1 MRGFPM
7 PHPEEWAGVAQSK
20 LASLQGWE
28 LVVVVEDSASDILDM
43 DGVHLITF
51 NQHNLPE
58 LEFEWGTSLRGY
70 SMKNIGYLYAI
81 KNGAKYIYD
90 AEDSITLDEGAV
102 KMFDYDKTTNG
113 LWFYVNSKMNTSAR
127 IFNPYEFFG
136 NKNATS
142 GLVSRHFKNHTN
154 ARKRLRLCKERPSSV
169 VQHGLVRGESRAIS
183 SDSGIETGADD
194 EFNKFA
200 PHINLAPGV
209 FSAWDSANTLFHYGA
224 FFALF
229 VPVSVTSRS
238 AMVIRSYYI
247 QKLLHLTG
255 ASVGIHPPNSV
266 MKRDEETRERLL
278 DDGNLTVISNQ
289 MVEFLESWKCNQRRI
304 ETCMLALAKE
314 FSDRHLWS
322 EADLAAVSTWIKVLR
337 RLSYKFP
344 KITVENPDCAF
355 VFEENTGGQNC
366 RYVGIDFASSTSRN
380 SAYTNLEI
388 ARQRIDAFKSVDEWC
403 TVGGYG
409 WNSRHIFPFYHRCP
423 RRTERITES
432 NCQYPTPSQLA
443 LMHRKDSVLTSNM
456 DTVLVV
462 INNHQRKT
470 GMGLLQR
477 LYQPYFGITIFCGTW
492 NPYEYRDDGQYPEMI
507 SPFNYIHLSAAEL
520 VQGVF
525 MHYCLAKV
533 RELRLRNVRGGN
545 AAKRA
550 KKLFTEKY
558 RDNEKVKELWSC
570 YEKGLLEGGHFL
582 DAASHVAN
590 DIGWTLSDFFYIP
603 QKRLAYLAAALE
615 IFYEARLFVELSMY
629 KLLHTV
635 PHNRLPREKF
645 AYVPLQVR
653 ERWREYYH
661 PNLVMIHPVKINT
674 FTDKGKRK
682 EFCETVIETYGK
694 ALFQCGQ

>member
-1 MRGFPM
+1 MFGKCNFASNCEKGTTCRFEICLPQADPVPIYAYNLMDGEEKSLEPPKKATSPLPLPIGLRKALQNSMQQNSPPVETIHNVLIQAPSYSAPGETLLKPCPAFPGEPCEPSTECTGGSACVRDRCECPPELLASGQVCVSPAILGLPHRVQGSNLFRKFLRMRGFPM

-113 LWFYVNSKMNTSAR
+113 LWFYVNSKMNTR
-127 IFNPYEFFG
+127 YKI
-136 NKNATS
+136 T
-142 GLVSRHFKNHTN
+142 VSCTKLRNENHTN

-403 TVGGYG
+403 TVGGY
-409 WNSRHIFPFYHRCP
+409 
-423 RRTERITES
+423 ES

-533 RELRLRNVRGGN
+533 RELRLRNVRG
-545 AAKRA
+545 
-550 KKLFTEKY
+550 E
-558 RDNEKVKELWSC
+558 
-570 YEKGLLEGGHFL
+570 
-582 DAASHVAN
+582 
-590 DIGWTLSDFFYIP
+590 P
-603 QKRLAYLAAALE
+603 
-615 IFYEARLFVELSMY
+615 
-629 KLLHTV
+629 
-635 PHNRLPREKF
+635 
-645 AYVPLQVR
+645 
-653 ERWREYYH
+653 
-661 PNLVMIHPVKINT
+661 
-674 FTDKGKRK
+674 
-682 EFCETVIETYGK
+682 
-694 ALFQCGQ
+694 